1 MSFPEFYEHV
11 PRLRL
16 RDPLAGLLGASADG
30 ILDYGYADAVRL
42 AGHSCPTVAAAYWL
56 TWRALALLYGTALP
70 VRGEIRVSFR
80 LPRDEGVTGVTAA
93 VVGLLTGAAGSEGF
107 KGLGGRYARRGL
119 LNFAATIPLEL
130 RFERLDTGARVDAA
144 AYPQQVPADPAFS
157 DLLAAVTF
165 GTADAA
171 ARQRFGEIWQD
182 RVARLLT
189 EHRDDPAVFDLRV
202 G

>member
-1 MSFPEFYEHV
+1 MSFPDFYASV

-30 ILDYGYADAVRL
+30 ILDYGYVDAVRL

-119 LNFAATIPLEL
+119 LNFASTIPLDL

-144 AYPQQVPADPAFS
+144 AYPQQVPADPALS

-182 RVARLLT
+182 RVARLLS
-189 EHRDDPAVFDLRV
+189 EYRDDPAVFDLRLA
-202 G
+202 